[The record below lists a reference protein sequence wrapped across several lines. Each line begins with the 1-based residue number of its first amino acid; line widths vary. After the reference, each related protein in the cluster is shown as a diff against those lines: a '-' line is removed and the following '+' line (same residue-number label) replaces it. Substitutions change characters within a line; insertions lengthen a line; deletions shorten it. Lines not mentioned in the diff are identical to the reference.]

1 MARTRELI
9 LGQIPDLDPYDQ
21 RLINPDTGNRESGD
35 QLGDIISVPIMV
47 IGKDER
53 RKIIGTLS
61 VSSPHPIRIKLSP
74 TSRQSRILMTV
85 NEAKQDIEFR
95 PRHPGDPEPEIIL
108 DRQNL
113 IEEGQKLL
121 LQTHHSLQNSLKQ
134 KTTVPLHGIQ
144 PLSAT
149 HKIVNS
155 RTIHEVQLIDLRPSI
170 SNFKRAVLSNGKAGF
185 GSPYEQK
192 RCLPRRRAKKD

>member
-47 IGKDER
+47 IGEDER

-61 VSSPHPIRIKLSP
+61 VNSPRPIRKKLSP
-74 TSRQSRILMTV
+74 TSLQSRILMAVDETTRGV
-85 NEAKQDIEFR
+85 KFKPTR
-95 PRHPGDPEPEIIL
+95 PGGPEPAIIL
-108 DRQNL
+108 TRQNL
-113 IEEGQKLL
+113 IEDGRELL
-121 LQTHHSLQNSLKQ
+121 SQTHNSLPNTLK
-134 KTTVPLHGIQ
+134 KRTTVPLHGMP

-149 HKIVNS
+149 HKIFNSKAVHEITLVN
-155 RTIHEVQLIDLRPSI
+155 LRPPI
-170 SNFKRAVLSNGKAGF
+170 TDFKRAVLSNGKAGF

-192 RCLPRRRAKKD
+192 RCLPRRRAKRD